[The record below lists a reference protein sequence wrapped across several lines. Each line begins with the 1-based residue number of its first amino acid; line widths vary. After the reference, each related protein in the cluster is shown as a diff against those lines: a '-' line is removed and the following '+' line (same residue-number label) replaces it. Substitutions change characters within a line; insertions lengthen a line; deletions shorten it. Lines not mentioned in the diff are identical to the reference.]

1 MKDKIYW
8 TYEDI
13 SIKNRKLLHKNVIV
27 DSNKGK
33 YYKPVYYY
41 DSINTFD
48 IETTTIK
55 DAERPFA
62 YMYIWQ
68 FCLDNDRVYMGRTWQ
83 DFRKFIK
90 ALKKKLRLSP
100 SRRLIVYVHNLS
112 YEFQFMKDFFEIYE
126 VFQIGPHKFLSVLA
140 EGIEFRCSY
149 LLTNMNLDKLCK
161 NTPTCTHNK
170 LSGQT
175 YNYTKIR
182 TPFSIISEEELEY
195 CYNDVKGLAE
205 CLEYR
210 LNEDNLVTIPKTS
223 TGFVRRDM
231 RTAMAKNKNNYIIFK
246 ETALTPFLYRLN
258 RLAFRGGDTHG
269 NSLYTRQVIYDIKS
283 RDIKSSYPASL
294 LINTYPMGPF
304 EEVDPVWYMSNFA
317 ELQKTTCAL
326 ISVTYK
332 DIEYAAPDNMPY
344 IPASKCFELTDCTYD
359 NGRVK
364 KASFLSMALT
374 DIDYKIIEGTYKY
387 SEKIINKVFMA
398 DRGYLPA
405 EFRDTVINYFRNKTI
420 LDGIKES
427 KYEYS
432 KAKAKLN
439 ATYGMCVTKL
449 DRAKV
454 EWVEGELVTEVKS
467 MNEIL
472 KEYYDSKNSFLPYQ
486 WGVWCTAWSRLRLRA
501 AIQILGPDIR
511 YCDTDSVFYVGDHE
525 KEFEEMNN
533 RLRIQAFNHG
543 AYAQNSK
550 GELLY
555 LGLFEPDKEFKAF
568 KYLGAKKYIGILTSG
583 EWYCTIAGVNKDY
596 GAKYF
601 SEHGFDAFE
610 DGKVI
615 PNSGHLCAYYN
626 DDKKHWIEIQG
637 QRFLTGS
644 NIALVDQ
651 DYTIGLATDY
661 RKLLEDIQ
669 NGIEHIF

>member
-62 YMYIWQ
+62 FMYIWQ

-100 SRRLIVYVHNLS
+100 SRRLIVYIHNLS

-182 TPFSIISEEELEY
+182 TPFSIISDEELEY

-210 LNEDNLVTIPKTS
+210 LHEDNLVTIPKTS
-223 TGFVRRDM
+223 TGFVRRDT
-231 RTAMAKNKNNYIIFK
+231 RSAMQQNKNNYIIFK

-269 NSLYTRQVIYDIKS
+269 NSLYTRQVIYNIKS

-364 KASFLSMALT
+364 SASFLSMALT

-405 EFRDTVINYFRNKTI
+405 EFRETVIEYFRNKTR

-427 KYEYS
+427 KFGD
-432 KAKAKLN
+432 AIRDA
-439 ATYGMCVTKL
+439 
-449 DRAKV
+449 
-454 EWVEGELVTEVKS
+454 
-467 MNEIL
+467 
-472 KEYYDSKNSFLPYQ
+472 
-486 WGVWCTAWSRLRLRA
+486 SRINL
-501 AIQILGPDIR
+501 
-511 YCDTDSVFYVGDHE
+511 T
-525 KEFEEMNN
+525 
-533 RLRIQAFNHG
+533 
-543 AYAQNSK
+543 K
-550 GELLY
+550 GEVETVHGEIIDEDVNEHKPAPNDDDVVEVEIISSDY
-555 LGLFEPDKEFKAF
+555 KNNPDVNP
-568 KYLGAKKYIGILTSG
+568 LRDR
-583 EWYCTIAGVNKDY
+583 TIDDGVIQ
-596 GAKYF
+596 
-601 SEHGFDAFE
+601 S
-610 DGKVI
+610 
-615 PNSGHLCAYYN
+615 YN
-626 DDKKHWIEIQG
+626 DDINSDDVDKVIFKKNVDGMSEMTRNKTIKEKDFDRVIDEAFENHPDGSLGDDDI
-637 QRFLTGS
+637 S
-644 NIALVDQ
+644 NIASALVSKAFDDVISDTLNKVLYNAYSPFKQ
-651 DYTIGLATDY
+651 SKLSPAVFVVYTTELDTFP
-661 RKLLEDIQ
+661 KS
-669 NGIEHIF
+669 